1 MVCLTDIKV
10 YMYVLVKQ
18 IGMTNVKKNNLHALL
33 LSSYEFN

>member
-18 IGMTNVKKNNLHALL
+18 IGMTNVKKTI
-33 LSSYEFN
+33 YMRCC